1 MHIIFTEISKYII
14 TIFMALYAFSCFNVF
29 RYNSEIKRKYIYFRQ
44 NLYMLAIYTITFIVL
59 VLRYKDPKYLY
70 FYLASMTFVVLVIN
84 ISKVFYSKANRL
96 IINNMCMLLSI
107 GFMMLARLSFDKAVR
122 QFIIAVFSIV
132 ITALIPY
139 IIGRGPF
146 FSKFSWLYAISGLFA
161 LIVVLLFSVTTFG
174 AKISFTIFGISFQP
188 SEFVKIIFIFAISG
202 FLAKSTNFK
211 NVVLTTIIAGIHVI
225 ILVLSKDL
233 GGAVIF
239 FVVYLSVL
247 YVATCNILYFGA
259 GLLSGS
265 AAAVIGYKLFSH
277 VRVRVKAFLDP
288 IGTIE
293 TAGYQIAQSLFAIG
307 TGGFFGMGLGGGAPQ
322 KIPVVAADFI
332 YAAICEEFGVFFGI
346 CLILVCVSCL
356 VMFLNIAMR
365 FTNKFYKYV
374 AVGLATLYGFQVFL
388 TIGGVTKFIPLTG
401 VTLPLVSYGGTSVL
415 VTIVMFSIIQG
426 LYISVRNGI
435 NFE

>member
-1 MHIIFTEISKYII
+1 MHIIVTEASKYII
-14 TIFMALYAFSCFNVF
+14 TVFMALYAFSCFNVF
-29 RYNSEIKRKYIYFRQ
+29 RYGSEAKRKNIYFRQ
-44 NLYMLAIYTITFIVL
+44 NIYMLVIYSITFIVL
-59 VLRYKDPKYLY
+59 LLRYNEIKYLY
-70 FYLASMTFVVLVIN
+70 FYLASMSFFVLFIN
-84 ISKVFYSKANRL
+84 ISRVFYKKANRL
-96 IINNMCMLLSI
+96 IINNMCMLLAV
-107 GFMMLARLSFDKAVR
+107 GFMILARLSFDKAVR

-146 FSKFSWLYAISGLFA
+146 FSRFSWLYALVGFITLLA
-161 LIVVLLFSVTTFG
+161 VLLFSVTTFG

-202 FLAKSTNFK
+202 FLAKANDFK
-211 NVVLTTIIAGIHVI
+211 NVVITTIIAAVHIFV
-225 ILVLSKDL
+225 LVLSKDL
-233 GGAVIF
+233 GGALIF
-239 FVVYLSVL
+239 FIVFLSIL
-247 YVATCNILYFGA
+247 YVATCKLFYFAA

-265 AAAVIGYKLFSH
+265 AAAVVGYRLFSH

-293 TAGYQIAQSLFAIG
+293 TAGYQISQSLFAIG
-307 TGGFFGMGLGGGAPQ
+307 TGGFFGMGLGAGAPQ

-332 YAAICEEFGVFFGI
+332 FAAICEEFGTFFGI
-346 CLILVCVSCL
+346 CLILVCESCL

-365 FTNKFYKYV
+365 FTNKFYKFV
-374 AVGLATLYGFQVFL
+374 AVGLASLYGFQVFL

-415 VTIVMFSIIQG
+415 VTIVMFAIIQG